1 MGRALKY
8 AGEFRKYVYWA
19 TFVILVGT
27 VFGIIPYYFIN
38 LMLVDII
45 SGKGIDFVELLWL
58 AGGSCFF
65 LVAGYFLQSFG
76 LKLSHVGAFGTL
88 YNMRVRFAKDM
99 ANHSFGDIS
108 SEGTGKYKKAFVE
121 DINTVERLV
130 AHFIPEGLPNGFLL
144 LIVLIAI
151 FNADYRMGLLSLAIL
166 PIGLIPTLL
175 MFKFGMAM
183 MPEYYDVKSHLNDT
197 IIEYIAGMEVVK
209 VFGITDKAY
218 ARFTKAVDNN
228 RDKTL
233 GWWRKSWPIQSVVG
247 AGLACT
253 ILFVLPFGT
262 ILYLNGEITLEVLI
276 LSIMLNI
283 GIGSSYNKFIN
294 FLPFFAN
301 VDYAVENLEKL
312 FVKESVCCGLRTEEP
327 KSYRINYENV
337 SFAYEDKDVIRD
349 LDIELKPDTLT
360 AFVGESGSGKST
372 LAKLLMHFWDVK
384 TGAIYVDGVDI
395 REFTNEVY
403 MSMVSYV
410 SQDTHLFS
418 GTIAENIGMGKV
430 GATREDIIEVA
441 KASACHDFI
450 MKLENGYDTD
460 IGELGGKLS
469 GGEKQRI
476 TIARAILKDAPI
488 IILDEATAF
497 ADAENEA
504 LIQTALGELLK
515 GKTAIVIAHRLNT
528 IVNANN
534 IVVLEQGKVHSQG
547 THKEL
552 LETSPLYQKL
562 WYRSE
567 RAIDWN
573 LEV

>member
-19 TFVILVGT
+19 TLVILIGS
-27 VFGIIPYYFIN
+27 VFGIIPYYLVN

-45 SGKGIDFVELLWL
+45 AGNGIDATELMWL
-58 AGGSCFF
+58 AGGSAVF
-65 LVAGYFLQSFG
+65 LIAGYFLQSFG

-99 ANHSFGDIS
+99 ANHSLGEIS

-130 AHFIPEGLPNGFLL
+130 AHFIPEGLPNVFLL
-144 LIVLIAI
+144 IIVLGAI
-151 FNADYRMGLLSLAIL
+151 FNADYRMGLLSVAIL

-175 MFKFGMAM
+175 MFKAGMQM

-218 ARFTKAVDNN
+218 ASFTKAVDNN

-233 GWWRKSWPIQSVVG
+233 GWWKKSWPIQSVVG
-247 AGLACT
+247 SGLACT

-262 ILYLNGEITLEVLI
+262 MLYLDNEITLEVLI
-276 LSIMLNI
+276 LCIMLNL
-283 GIGSSYNKFIN
+283 GIGSAYNKFIN

-301 VDYAVENLEKL
+301 VDYAVENLESL
-312 FVKESVCCGLRTEEP
+312 FVKESVCCGIRTQRP
-327 KSYRINYENV
+327 KTYDIRYEDV
-337 SFAYEDKDVIRD
+337 SFSYEESDVIKGVN
-349 LDIELKPDTLT
+349 IELRPDTLT
-360 AFVGESGSGKST
+360 ALVGESGSGKST

-418 GTIAENIGMGKV
+418 GTIAENIGMGRL
-430 GATREDIIEVA
+430 GATREEIIEVA

-450 MKLENGYDTD
+450 MKLEDGYDTD

-504 LIQTALGELLK
+504 LIQTALSELLK
-515 GKTAIVIAHRLNT
+515 GKTGVVIAHRLNT

-534 IVVLEQGKVHSQG
+534 IVVLAGGKVDSQG

-552 LETSPLYQKL
+552 LEKSSLYQKL

-567 RAIDWN
+567 RAVEWN